1 MYIEFLDFIIS
12 AVIFSGMG
20 QGKDSGKLL
29 FRKIFSDGSINIT
42 EDETSLTFSSTGG
55 SGAAILQDRV
65 AIGTGT
71 GITHSFVCVGEIL
84 PLYGSLTN
92 VRSVRGSYDLTRAS
106 YNTGKHSFIIGGSTN
121 SIQGGYYSTIVG
133 GQTNSIVNGG
143 AGDLII
149 GGSFNIV

>member
-1 MYIEFLDFIIS
+1 MYIEFLDIIIS

-42 EDETSLTFSSTGG
+42 EDETSLTFSSSGG

-71 GITHSFVCVGEIL
+71 GITHSFICVSEVS
-84 PLYGSLTN
+84 PVYGSLTN
-92 VRSVRGSYDLTRAS
+92 VKSVRGSYDLTRAS
-106 YNTGKHSFIIGGSTN
+106 YNTDLHSFIIGGSTN
-121 SIQGGYYSTIVG
+121 SVQKGY
-133 GQTNSIVNGG
+133 
-143 AGDLII
+143 
-149 GGSFNIV
+149 